1 MLESAQIYAAFIAC
15 IVHIQHLSVYEGNT
29 MQCFLSGTSVL
40 LFFDVRDTIYRI
52 TDELGDGVRLSTY
65 DILKFILYF

>member
-1 MLESAQIYAAFIAC
+1 MFSFRHFCTA
-15 IVHIQHLSVYEGNT
+15 
-29 MQCFLSGTSVL
+29 
-40 LFFDVRDTIYRI
+40 LFEVRDTIYRI